1 MLEQQSRTYPR
12 GMRVAVALALGFAA
26 IGAGAQSSRPT
37 VDVAVTYATLH
48 SEHVTGADF
57 WMQGGAVELHA
68 EIRGGLGVVASVTG
82 AHANSTSPQ
91 AAPLDMVTVVF
102 GPRYTYAPRRGR
114 LAVFGEA
121 LVGEAD
127 GFHSV
132 FAYGSGPVSNPVNGT
147 TNSANSLAFQT
158 GGGLD
163 LRVSPHFSV
172 RALQAE
178 YLRTQ
183 LPNGN
188 DNLQNNLRL
197 AAGVVYRFGRQ

>member
-1 MLEQQSRTYPR
+1 MLEQRSETYSR
-12 GMRVAVALALGFAA
+12 GMRAAAVLALGLAA
-26 IGAGAQSSRPT
+26 MGAAAQSSRPT
-37 VDVAVTYATLH
+37 ADVAVTYATLH

-57 WMQGGAVELHA
+57 WMQGGSVELHA
-68 EIRGGLGVVASVTG
+68 GIRGGLGVVASVTG
-82 AHANSTSPQ
+82 VHAGSASPQ
-91 AAPLDMVTVVF
+91 AAGLDMVTVVF

-114 LAVFGEA
+114 LALFGEA

-132 FAYGSGPVSNPVNGT
+132 FAYGSGPSDNPANGT
-147 TNSANSLAFQT
+147 TDSANSLAVQT

-163 LRVSPHFSV
+163 VRVSPHFSV
-172 RALQAE
+172 RALEAE

-188 DNLQNNLRL
+188 DNVQNNLRL
-197 AAGVVYRFGRQ
+197 AAGVVYRFGR

>member
-1 MLEQQSRTYPR
+1 
-12 GMRVAVALALGFAA
+12 MRVAAALALGLAA
-26 IGAGAQSSRPT
+26 AGAAAQSSRPT
-37 VDVAVTYATLH
+37 VEVAVTYATLH
-48 SEHVTGADF
+48 SEHVTGTDF
-57 WMQGGAVELHA
+57 WTQGGAVELYA
-68 EIRGGLGVVASVTG
+68 EARGGLGVVASVTG
-82 AHANSTSPQ
+82 VHANSTSPQ
-91 AAPLDMVTVVF
+91 SAGLDMVTVVF

-114 LAVFGEA
+114 LSIFGQA

-132 FAYGSGPVSNPVNGT
+132 FAMGSGPAGNPVNGT
-147 TNSANSLAFQT
+147 TDSANSLALQT

-163 LRVSPHFSV
+163 VRVSPHLSV
-172 RALQAE
+172 RALEAE

-197 AAGVVYRFGRQ
+197 AAGVVYRFGR